1 MKKEEILKFASLARI
16 EISEDEVEKYMM
28 EFSDIMKMLDQINEV
43 DISEKVVRDFKIKNI
58 MREDEVNFNQVV
70 RDRIIAGFPDRNS
83 DNYLKVQKIL
93 NN

>member
-58 MREDEVNFNQVV
+58 MREDEVNFNQIV